1 MHFPFLPLLA
11 VISCLVCAESFSQEN
26 YSTELPENFAEL
38 SSDVQAVILE
48 YVFFSEK
55 ANQVWGD
62 DYEESSVRTFVKYL
76 DDFHTRVYIDFDA
89 GLIRVET
96 QGSKTPVTSLRHA
109 IAATLLTPADP
120 SAVDLYTAAD
130 MGITGKPFLSGQVL
144 DHDGKVIEYPW
155 RANRF
160 AEYLTDHKLKKSGAR
175 YWVNIPM
182 VRSHRQKSA
191 GRYRGLAQQAGDKY
205 RVSVPL
211 IMAIMETESS
221 FNPFAVSHAGAYGL
235 MQVMQ
240 STAGKDVFQRIYRR
254 HDKPGRNYLLNPANN
269 IDTGTAYLSILRDV
283 YLRDVQGWLK
293 KEYCMIAA
301 YNGGTGN
308 LLKTFSSDRRQAIAR
323 INRMSADEVYQAIV
337 RRHPKAESRN
347 YLKKVTQF
355 KRRYVSW

>member
-1 MHFPFLPLLA
+1 
-11 VISCLVCAESFSQEN
+11 VSSVVRSEET
-26 YSTELPENFAEL
+26 YSTDLPENFIDL

-62 DYEESSVRTFVKYL
+62 DYQESSVRTFVKYL

-96 QGSKTPVTSLRHA
+96 QGSKTPLTSLQHA

-130 MGITGKPFLSGQVL
+130 MGITGKPFLTGQVL
-144 DHDGKVIEYPW
+144 DQDGQSIEYPW

-160 AEYLTDHKLKKSGAR
+160 AEYLVSKKLQKKGAR

-191 GRYRGLAQQAGDKY
+191 GRYRNLAEQSGAKY
-205 RVSVPL
+205 GVSVPL

-240 STAGKDVFQRIYRR
+240 RTAGADVFQRIHRR
-254 HDKPGRNYLLNPANN
+254 NGQPSRNYLLNPQNN
-269 IDTGTAYLSILRDV
+269 VDTGTAYLSILRDV
-283 YLRDVQGWLK
+283 YLKDVQGWQK

-308 LLKTFSSDRRQAIAR
+308 LLKTFSSDRRRAVDI
-323 INRMSADEVYQAIV
+323 INRMSADQVYQAIV
-337 RRHPKAESRN
+337 KRHPKAESRN

-355 KRRYVSW
+355 KRKYVSW